1 MAFNVLKGW
10 NMDEF
15 RELVGFGD
23 PEKMLLFLQRFELIA
38 TKKSCRT
45 CHALARNA
53 EKVQGKRWTN
63 MEMFR
68 SCKYICV
75 CTYN

>member
-23 PEKMLLFLQRFELIA
+23 PEKMLLFLQQFELIA

-53 EKVQGKRWTN
+53 EKVRVKDGQIWRCFDRVST
-63 MEMFR
+63 FR
-68 SCKYICV
+68 LYV
-75 CTYN
+75 